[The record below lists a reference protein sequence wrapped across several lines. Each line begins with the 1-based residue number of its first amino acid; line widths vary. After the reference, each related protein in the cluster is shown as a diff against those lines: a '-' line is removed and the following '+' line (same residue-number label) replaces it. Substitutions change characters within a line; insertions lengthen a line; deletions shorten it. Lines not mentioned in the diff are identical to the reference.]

1 MSECPSVSILI
12 ICYNAQNYIEECLN
26 SVLNQDFLDYELVI
40 CDDHSQ
46 DKTMVIINK
55 LLNKTAV
62 NFRIYQQEK
71 NVGSFLNMKTGL
83 SLCKGTYIAYLE
95 GDDYWI
101 NNNKLTMQMKALS
114 LKNEISAVVSQS
126 YRLRN
131 TKYEKYREVSKNMFF
146 EKDLYGYTPFHSS
159 TLVFRK
165 DYVPK
170 LPNYF
175 KNCFSNDKFLYIVL
189 SSQKPIYFLDEITSV
204 YRMHAQNISSQTPR
218 WKREWGQA
226 LFLLK
231 MNRMQ
236 AYRNVG
242 IIGRVIF
249 KNHAL
254 SPSLHFL
261 KKYIYRAK

>member
-1 MSECPSVSILI
+1 MKGVSVLVIS
-12 ICYNAQNYIEECLN
+12 YNAQSYISECLK
-26 SVLNQDFLDYELVI
+26 SVIDQNYEKLEIILSDDCSVDDTIKLATDILKQSPIDYTLN
-40 CDDHSQ
+40 
-46 DKTMVIINK
+46 INTK
-55 LLNKTAV
+55 RLGSYLNFCEA
-62 NFRIYQQEK
+62 F
-71 NVGSFLNMKTGL
+71 
-83 SLCKGTYIAYLE
+83 SLCRYEYIAYLE
-95 GDDYWI
+95 GDDYWM
-101 NNNKLTMQMKALS
+101 NNNKLTMQMKAFS
-114 LKNEISAVVSQS
+114 LKNDISAVVSQS

-175 KNCFSNDKFLYIVL
+175 KNCFSNDKFLFIVL

-204 YRMHAQNISSQTPR
+204 YRMHSQNISSQTPR

-226 LFLLK
+226 LFLIK

-242 IIGRVIF
+242 EIWKVIF